1 MERGADLDQPNKSD
15 ERPFNLIAGNPINT
29 IPLINYM
36 NLRCMAATVISKYK
50 IPYRN
55 QLPKLLEKFVRQ
67 HEP

>member
-15 ERPFNLIAGNPINT
+15 ERPFNLIASNPMNT
-29 IPLINYM
+29 TPLINYM
-36 NLRCMAATVISKYK
+36 NLKCMAATVISKYK